1 MIEEILMSEQE
12 HTYPAPWQLTGS
24 GVVLVMRLSKSWK
37 ARYGLSDYK
46 GLIASLCL
54 VNYQTSP
61 VGPYCEILFIPGT
74 LKNPKGKHLSISH
87 IFVDSENS
95 MKAGQKNWGIPKK
108 MAKFDWQDDGKTV
121 QVDIKH
127 EGHPCFTFKAKRLGP
142 SIPIIEA
149 MLPITL
155 YQKRDNHH
163 FWTKPKAK
171 GQAKFASVSDLG
183 GSNNEDGQGFPDLSS
198 QTILAASIIDG
209 FSMRFPEAI
218 QEK

>member
-1 MIEEILMSEQE
+1 MSEQK
-12 HTYPAPWQLTGS
+12 HNYPAPWQLTGS

-37 ARYGLSDYK
+37 ARFGLSDYK

-61 VGPYCEILFIPGT
+61 VGPYYEILLIPGT

-95 MKAGQKNWGIPKK
+95 MKAGQKNWGIPKNL
-108 MAKFDWQDDGKTV
+108 AEFDWQDDGKSI

-127 EGHPCFTFKAKRLGP
+127 EGHSFFTIKAKRLGP

-155 YQKRDNHH
+155 YQKRDKHH

-171 GQAKFASVSDLG
+171 GQAKFASVSILG
-183 GSNNEDGQGFPDLSS
+183 GSNNEDGHDFPDLSS

-218 QEK
+218 QEQIT

>member
-1 MIEEILMSEQE
+1 MSEQE
-12 HTYPAPWQLTGS
+12 QNYPAPWQLKGS

-54 VNYQTSP
+54 VNYHTSP
-61 VGPYCEILFIPGT
+61 VGPYYEILLIPGT
-74 LKNPKGKHLSISH
+74 LKNPKGKCLSISH

-108 MAKFDWQDDGKTV
+108 IAKFDWQDDGKTV
-121 QVDIKH
+121 QVAIKH
-127 EGHPCFTFKAKRLGP
+127 KGHSCFTLKAKRLGP

-155 YQKRDNHH
+155 YQKRENYH

-171 GQAKFASVSDLG
+171 GQAKFATVSHLG
-183 GSNNEDGQGFPDLSS
+183 GSSNEDGQSFPDLSS

-209 FSMRFPEAI
+209 FSMGFPEASK
-218 QEK
+218 EKII